1 MGVRTGCVVHSNRA
15 VDSNTYD
22 ITQIKGR
29 ETKKTEKRRKGK
41 ERAVNVRT
49 YGTSSC
55 VRLD

>member
-1 MGVRTGCVVHSNRA
+1 MRTGCVVHSNRA